1 MWRRRSW
8 FSLKGKA
15 GIPGQERS
23 RPATSARP
31 RAPPAGSVQQRGVR
45 DRLKSSS
52 CCAMGRSIALLPA
65 TMVTSPHRPP
75 HSISKVKMR
84 MPTRLGNGE
93 GRVSGEAIDTGTRLD
108 PPGYGAR
115 HGGRVVRVIGGDPSR
130 RGAGSPTVAQAAGR
144 TGVGEGH
151 TTGEAG
157 SCWRRKGPLLLVRFG
172 GSRGSVIGDEPG
184 TPLRI
189 RTLLTKLYPAAKT
202 DADRCCWAR
211 LPSPTASATHTELG
225 VPPWAAG

>member
-1 MWRRRSW
+1 
-8 FSLKGKA
+8 
-15 GIPGQERS
+15 
-23 RPATSARP
+23 
-31 RAPPAGSVQQRGVR
+31 
-45 DRLKSSS
+45 
-52 CCAMGRSIALLPA
+52 
-65 TMVTSPHRPP
+65 
-75 HSISKVKMR
+75 

-172 GSRGSVIGDEPG
+172 RSRGSVIGDEPG

-189 RTLLTKLYPAAKT
+189 RTLLKKLYPAAKT

-211 LPSPTASATHTELG
+211 LHRPLLRQHTPNSARRRGPRAEASRE
-225 VPPWAAG
+225 

>member
-1 MWRRRSW
+1 MTAMIVLSC
-8 FSLKGKA
+8 S
-15 GIPGQERS
+15 
-23 RPATSARP
+23 
-31 RAPPAGSVQQRGVR
+31 RGVR

-75 HSISKVKMR
+75 HSISNVKMR

-144 TGVGEGH
+144 TGVGE
-151 TTGEAG
+151 E
-157 SCWRRKGPLLLVRFG
+157 SMQNRG
-172 GSRGSVIGDEPG
+172 GSARVCTFRDALSV
-184 TPLRI
+184 
-189 RTLLTKLYPAAKT
+189 
-202 DADRCCWAR
+202 
-211 LPSPTASATHTELG
+211 
-225 VPPWAAG
+225 

>member
-1 MWRRRSW
+1 
-8 FSLKGKA
+8 
-15 GIPGQERS
+15 
-23 RPATSARP
+23 
-31 RAPPAGSVQQRGVR
+31 
-45 DRLKSSS
+45 
-52 CCAMGRSIALLPA
+52 
-65 TMVTSPHRPP
+65 
-75 HSISKVKMR
+75 MR

-157 SCWRRKGPLLLVRFG
+157 SCWRRKGPLLLVHFG
-172 GSRGSVIGDEPG
+172 GSRGSVMGDEPG

-189 RTLLTKLYPAAKT
+189 RTLLKKLYPAAKT
-202 DADRCCWAR
+202 DAGRCCWAR
-211 LPSPTASATHTELG
+211 LPSP
-225 VPPWAAG
+225 AAAAIGQGPHEERRVRLDQRARAWLLDLHLDMQALI

>member
-1 MWRRRSW
+1 
-8 FSLKGKA
+8 
-15 GIPGQERS
+15 
-23 RPATSARP
+23 
-31 RAPPAGSVQQRGVR
+31 
-45 DRLKSSS
+45 
-52 CCAMGRSIALLPA
+52 
-65 TMVTSPHRPP
+65 
-75 HSISKVKMR
+75 MR

-108 PPGYGAR
+108 LPGYGAR
-115 HGGRVVRVIGGDPSR
+115 HVGRVMRVIGGDPSR
-130 RGAGSPTVAQAAGR
+130 LGLASPTVAQAAGR

-157 SCWRRKGPLLLVRFG
+157 SCWRRKGPLLLVRCG

-189 RTLLTKLYPAAKT
+189 RTLLKKLYPAAKT

-211 LPSPTASATHTELG
+211 LPSPTASAARTALG
-225 VPPWAAG
+225 APPCAARWNESENRMRGAIGEADASLPVQVWSVQSLASRTGASLAGGAATRRSKRRQRLDGVWDRLPK